1 MLKNKLIAP
10 ERERERGGKSYS
22 EQVNIKDKSF
32 GMIEN
37 RSEKLAIKA
46 HNITIHDCNV
56 QMFW

>member
-46 HNITIHDCNV
+46 HNITIHD
-56 QMFW
+56 